1 MPAYRCYFLGAG
13 MAQSRT
19 RPSIESAENF
29 AAEGDA
35 EALRQ
40 AEALYRT
47 RVNQVHG
54 FELWQANK
62 LVHRETGPRIQG
74 KGKFTPHQP
83 RTKGQSHER

>member
-1 MPAYRCYFLGAG
+1 MPAYRCYFLGVGVARSH
-13 MAQSRT
+13 A

-29 AAEGDA
+29 VAECDA
-35 EALRQ
+35 EALRE

-74 KGKFTPHQP
+74 EGGSTPHQP
-83 RTKGQSHER
+83 RTKGQIHER

>member
-13 MAQSRT
+13 EAQSRT

-29 AAEGDA
+29 AAESDA

-54 FELWQANK
+54 FELWQGNK
-62 LVHRETGPRIQG
+62 LVHRETGSRIQG
-74 KGKFTPHQP
+74 EGGSAPHQP
-83 RTKGQSHER
+83 RTKGQDDER